1 MPQTI
6 HPEVQKSEDLL
17 EDYTA
22 QRTDWATQAME
33 DDEFRNN
40 SQWTKDQIN
49 VLKDRAQ
56 SPVVDNV
63 IHPAVEQAKAL
74 LTANKPKFQST
85 GRDDSDTK
93 VGRLFSDIM
102 SYIWDNS
109 AGSVELKQVIDDYY
123 VKGMGVMQ
131 AYVDPMMD
139 FGRGE
144 VCFKSIDPLDLFIDP
159 SARDTHVRDASN
171 LIISRL
177 FTEEQIKTLYPMVM
191 EPKGENGETLLSN
204 MMAETNNRYPVST
217 REGSEDQAIG
227 PIMDGNGN
235 TTKTYQVLDR
245 YEKVKL
251 PFWHCLDT
259 TNGNEL
265 IHDDEGYQEL
275 METPAIIM
283 ETAQGITHITD
294 KPKVQE
300 LMAIHESTGGVFHQ
314 MMDMQTGQPK
324 MMAGPEHPEAIPGS
338 ETRLTIITIQ
348 DLVAKGIV
356 VCNKVLVD
364 RIKRVLSVGRVLVAL
379 QIMDI
384 EEFPIVTLMNRHN
397 RNPYPISDVRFI
409 KPIQE
414 YINKIT
420 SLIIA
425 HASSSTNTK
434 LLIPRG
440 SMNRKQL
447 EEEWSRAGTGVIE
460 FDPEL
465 GQPIVA
471 GPVPLPNE
479 LYKNREDAKQ
489 SIYHILGIH
498 PLQSGDPSSAPSTYK
513 GTVAID
519 EYAQRRIK
527 SKLDDIDSA
536 LNQMGKVIIKLI
548 QQTYTDEKVIR
559 LMKPDGQVSEVS
571 MNGPLYDDFT
581 NEVIGRVN
589 DVTIGNYDLVVV
601 SGSTLPSNRW
611 ARFDYYMNLY
621 EKGIIDQQ
629 EVLEQTEV
637 ADTEGVLKRTS
648 IIQQLQQQVEQLTEE
663 NKELAGDLQTAQRE
677 STSDRK
683 RVEVE
688 KFKTKLN
695 NSANKTEHAS
705 SLFEARLND
714 ELSTVKKENREVE
727 QKQKN
732 PVAVS

>member
-1 MPQTI
+1 MHSPL
-6 HPEVQKSEDLL
+6 HKEVEKSEELL
-17 EDYTA
+17 DDY
-22 QRTDWATQAME
+22 QEHRQLWASQALE

-40 SQWTKDQIN
+40 SQWTNAQQN
-49 VLKDRAQ
+49 VLKERAQ
-56 SPVVDNV
+56 SPIVDNV

-93 VGRLFSDIM
+93 IGRIFSDVM
-102 SYIWDNS
+102 SYIWDTSN
-109 AGSVELKQVIDDYY
+109 GNTELKQCIDDYY
-123 VKGMGVMQ
+123 VKGMGAMQ
-131 AYVDPMMD
+131 AYVDPMKD

-144 VCFKSIDPLDLFIDP
+144 VCIKSIDPLDLYIDP
-159 SARDTHVRDASN
+159 SSRDPFCRDASN
-171 LIISRL
+171 MIVARL
-177 FTEEQIKTLYPMVM
+177 FTETQIKTMYPSVNK
-191 EPKGENGETLLSN
+191 PIGKDKGTLLDQMTPS
-204 MMAETNNRYPVST
+204 ADERYPGSS
-217 REGSEDQAIG
+217 REGNEDQAVG
-227 PIMDGNGN
+227 PITDDVQNIR
-235 TTKTYQVLDR
+235 TYEVIDR

-259 TNGNEL
+259 TSGNEY
-265 IHDDEGYQEL
+265 IHSEEDYKEFL
-275 METPAIIM
+275 MQPAVIV
-283 ETAQGITHITD
+283 ENQGQVQYETD
-294 KPKVQE
+294 KYEVQS
-300 LMAIHESTGGVFHQ
+300 LMQMHEQTGGVFHM
-314 MMDMQTGQPK
+314 MMDMQTGQPSV
-324 MMAGPEHPEAIPGS
+324 MAGPEHEEAIPGS
-338 ETRLTIITIQ
+338 ETKLTIVSFEE
-348 DLVAKGIV
+348 LLAEGILI
-356 VCNKVLVD
+356 CNNVLVD
-364 RIKRVLSVGRVLVAL
+364 RIKRCLSIGRVLIAMH
-379 QIMDI
+379 IMDI
-384 EEFPIVTLMNRHN
+384 EDYPIVTMMNRHN
-397 RNPYPISDVRFI
+397 RNPYPMSDVRFV

-465 GQPIVA
+465 GQPVVA

-498 PLQSGDPSSAPSTYK
+498 PLQHGDPGSAPSTYK

-519 EYAQRRIK
+519 EYSQRRIK
-527 SKLDDIDSA
+527 SKLDDIESA
-536 LNQMGKVIIKLI
+536 LNQMGRIIVSLI
-548 QQTYTDEKVIR
+548 QQTYTDEKIIR
-559 LMKPDGQVSEVS
+559 VMKPDGTERETTINS
-571 MNGPLYDDFT
+571 PIYDDLT
-581 NEVIGRVN
+581 NEILGRVN
-589 DVTIGNYDLVVV
+589 DITIGQYDLVVV
-601 SGSTLPSNRW
+601 SGGTLPSNRW
-611 ARFDYYMNLY
+611 ARFDYYMSLY

-637 ADTEGVLKRTS
+637 ADTESVLKRTS
-648 IIQQLQQQVEQLTEE
+648 MLQQLQAQVQQQEE
-663 NKELAGDLQTAQRE
+663 KIKELEGDLQTAQRE
-677 STSDRK
+677 SASDRK

-695 NSANKTEHAS
+695 KSANRTEQATNM
-705 SLFEARLND
+705 FEMRLND
-714 ELSTVKKENREVE
+714 ELGRVKEETREIENN
-727 QKQKN
+727 QPN

>member
-1 MPQTI
+1 MPIT

-17 EDYTA
+17 EDYHA
-22 QRTDWATQAME
+22 QRVEWANQAME

-40 SQWTKDQIN
+40 SQWTAEQTKT
-49 VLKDRAQ
+49 LKDRAQ
-56 SPVVDNV
+56 SPIIDNV

-93 VGRLFSDIM
+93 VGRVFSDIM
-102 SYIWDNS
+102 SYIWDIS
-109 AGSVELKQVIDDYY
+109 TGTSELKQVIDDYY
-123 VKGMGVMQ
+123 VKGMGAMV

-144 VCFKSIDPLDLFIDP
+144 VCFKAVDPFDLFIDP
-159 SARDTHVRDASN
+159 ASRDTFCRDASN
-171 LIISRL
+171 IMISKTL
-177 FTEEQIKTLYPMVM
+177 TEEQVQNAYPQVMQPDEEGNTLFSSMTQSSNDRYPHESRTSETDTIVG
-191 EPKGENGETLLSN
+191 PVDGET
-204 MMAETNNRYPVST
+204 TDNRNYLV
-217 REGSEDQAIG
+217 I
-227 PIMDGNGN
+227 
-235 TTKTYQVLDR
+235 DR
-245 YEKVKL
+245 YEKIQL
-251 PFWHCLDT
+251 PFWHCVDT
-259 TNGNEL
+259 TNGNEY
-265 IHDDEGYQEL
+265 IHADDKYEEFLQKPA
-275 METPAIIM
+275 MMVETQAGV
-283 ETAQGITHITD
+283 AFVTD
-294 KPKVQE
+294 IEKVQE
-300 LMAIHESTGGVFHQ
+300 LMGMMQQFGDTFH
-314 MMDMQTGQPK
+314 MMQDPQTGQPYPQP
-324 MMAGPEHPEAIPGS
+324 GEETPEAVQGS
-338 ETRLTIITIQ
+338 TTKLTQ
-348 DLVAKGIV
+348 MNFEQLVAEEIV

-364 RIKRVLSVGRVLVAL
+364 RIKRVLSVGRAL
-379 QIMDI
+379 LAQQIMDI
-384 EEFPIVTLMNRHN
+384 DEYPIVTLMNRHN
-397 RNPYPISDVRFI
+397 RNPYPMSDVRFI

-440 SMNRKQL
+440 SMNRQQL
-447 EEEWSRAGTGVIE
+447 EQEWSRAGTGVIE
-460 FDPEL
+460 YDPEL

-479 LYKNREDAKQ
+479 LYKNREDAKS

-498 PLQSGDPSSAPSTYK
+498 PLSQGDPGSAPQTYK

-527 SKLDDIDSA
+527 SKLDDIDA
-536 LNQMGKVIIKLI
+536 MLNQMGKVVVKLI

-559 LMKPDGQVSEVS
+559 LMKPDGTTSETT
-571 MNGPLYDDFT
+571 MNEPMYDDFT
-581 NEVIGRVN
+581 GEVLGRIN
-589 DVTIGNYDLVVV
+589 DVTIGQYDLIVV

-648 IIQQLQQQVEQLTEE
+648 IIAQLQSQVQQQEEQIKNLE
-663 NKELAGDLQTAQRE
+663 GDLQTAQRE
-677 STSDRK
+677 SVSDRK
-683 RVEVE
+683 RVEIE
-688 KFKTKLN
+688 KFKTKLTD
-695 NSANKTEHAS
+695 SANKTQKAS
-705 SLFEARLND
+705 QLYEARLND
-714 ELSTVKKENREVE
+714 ELGKVKEENREINS
-727 QKQKN
+727 QQIN
-732 PVAVS
+732 PVAVN